1 MVLEP
6 SWIHIERGADVKDV
20 WIAGL
25 LKIGQGKLGTEISC
39 QFFISSNTFPINM
52 TYKFED
58 IMSELYA
65 SFVI

>member
-39 QFFISSNTFPINM
+39 QFFISSNTFPIDM
-52 TYKFED
+52 T
-58 IMSELYA
+58 
-65 SFVI
+65 